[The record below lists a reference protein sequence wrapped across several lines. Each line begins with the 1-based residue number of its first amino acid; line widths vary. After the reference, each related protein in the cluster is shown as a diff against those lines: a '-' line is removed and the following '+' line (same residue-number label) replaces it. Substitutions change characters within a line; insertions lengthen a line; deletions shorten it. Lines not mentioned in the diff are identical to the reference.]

1 MGLLRPNVKELAED
15 DIAGTSWNGLSRSP
29 GTGIILSIATGE
41 AADSMITA
49 YVPAN
54 GMLKAAEVAAGA
66 PIPEGA
72 VWIDVLSPSDDDLA
86 FLDKA
91 LGLDVPTEED
101 MLEIEMS
108 SRLYHEDNAAYMTAT
123 MITQADTPNPLSV
136 PVTFVLAGHRLITLR
151 YAEPLPFRLY
161 AAQAQRHVMPC
172 STGEDVLAGLLDA
185 IVDRIAD
192 ILERVQGDIETLSRE
207 IFDHERRARKDYNA
221 ILARVGRGYAL
232 TSQARESLVSFG
244 RLVSFVARPTETKF
258 SKTAER
264 GFKTI
269 TRDVTAL
276 SDHASFLA
284 NNINFVLDAT
294 LGLISNEQN
303 NVIKIFSVV
312 AAVFLPPTLIA
323 SSYGM
328 NFEIMPELHWTYGY
342 PVALGL
348 MVLSAAA
355 TYFFFKFRGWL

>member
-1 MGLLRPNVKELAED
+1 
-15 DIAGTSWNGLSRSP
+15 
-29 GTGIILSIATGE
+29 
-41 AADSMITA
+41 MITA

-54 GMLKAAEVAAGA
+54 GMLKPTELAAGD

-72 VWIDVLSPSDDDLA
+72 VWVDVLSPSDDDLT

-91 LGLDVPTEED
+91 LGLDVPTKED
-101 MLEIEMS
+101 MQEIEMS
-108 SRLYHEDNAAYMTAT
+108 SRLYHEDDALYMTAT

-161 AAQAQRHVMPC
+161 ATQSQRHVMPC
-172 STGEDVLAGLLDA
+172 ATGEDVLAGLLDA
-185 IVDRIAD
+185 IVDRLAD
-192 ILERVQGDIETLSRE
+192 ILERVQNDIETLSRE
-207 IFDHERRARKDYNA
+207 IFDHERRGRKDYNA

-244 RLVSFVARPTETKF
+244 RLVSFVARPTETKM
-258 SKTAER
+258 SKAAER

-276 SDHASFLA
+276 SDHATFLA

-312 AAVFLPPTLIA
+312 AAIFLPPTLIA

-328 NFEIMPELHWTYGY
+328 NFQFMPELHWAYGY
-342 PVALGL
+342 PLALGL
-348 MVLSAAA
+348 MVASAAA
-355 TYFFFKFRGWL
+355 TYLFFKFRGWL